1 MTTPSQAG
9 NTVVPAILALEAKGM
24 TVEVRESLVVA
35 RSELGTF
42 TADDT
47 RWKPALNDF
56 DITFCN
62 RIPAGEGPLEEEPPL
77 TPLIGSVTCAGEG
90 ALD

>member
-1 MTTPSQAG
+1 
-9 NTVVPAILALEAKGM
+9 
-24 TVEVRESLVVA
+24 VA

-62 RIPAGEGPLEEEPPL
+62 RIPAGEVQLEEEPPL